1 MQAAQGILRVS
12 SSQEPAVIEPGAL
25 IIWVSEEGIL
35 YQLQFFEEHI
45 LGEASLGSRVWLGVQ
60 LGQETGAVMPGGVV
74 GEVSGDE
81 AVGEG

>member
-1 MQAAQGILRVS
+1 MSPRSRFRNRVREQGWKGNTTES
-12 SSQEPAVIEPGAL
+12 CPAPL
-25 IIWVSEEGIL
+25 TL
-35 YQLQFFEEHI
+35 LTFEEHI